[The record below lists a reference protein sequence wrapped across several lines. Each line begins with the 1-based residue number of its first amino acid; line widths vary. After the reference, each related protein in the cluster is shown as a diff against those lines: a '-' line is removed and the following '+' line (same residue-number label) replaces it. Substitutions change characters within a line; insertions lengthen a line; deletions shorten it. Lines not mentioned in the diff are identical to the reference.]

1 MILLSFCSL
10 SICTLFNSSDVF
22 LLLQIKQAGLNDTSV
37 IGVYIF
43 YNLIYALFAFPIGIL
58 ADKVG
63 LKKIFIIGL
72 LLFSIVY
79 FGMSVN
85 TNLYLFF
92 GLFFL
97 YGMYAAATEGISK
110 AWISNITD
118 KKDTATAIGTFSGF
132 QSICTMLAS
141 SLAGLIWFQFGS
153 TMTFLITA
161 IATIIIAAYILT
173 IPKS

>member
-1 MILLSFCSL
+1 M
-10 SICTLFNSSDVF
+10 
-22 LLLQIKQAGLNDTSV
+22 V
-37 IGVYIF
+37 IGIYIF

-63 LKKIFIIGL
+63 LKKILIIGL

-79 FGMSVN
+79 FGMSVS
-85 TNLYLFF
+85 TNLYLFI

-97 YGMYAAATEGISK
+97 YGIYASATEGISK
-110 AWISNITD
+110 AWISNIID

-153 TMTFLITA
+153 TLTFLITA
-161 IATIIIAAYILT
+161 IATIIVVAYILT
-173 IPKS
+173 IPKPETLKNESI